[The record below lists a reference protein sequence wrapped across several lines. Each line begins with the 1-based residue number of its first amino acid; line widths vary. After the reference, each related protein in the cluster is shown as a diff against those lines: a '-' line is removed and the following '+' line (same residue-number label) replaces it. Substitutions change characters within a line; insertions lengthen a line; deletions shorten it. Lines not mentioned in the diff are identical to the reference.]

1 MNAMVEVSL
10 NSKLNCALWNVL
22 KLNNDKG
29 CRIHV
34 QKGHGLKFWPTKG
47 IISM

>member
-10 NSKLNCALWNVL
+10 NSELNCTLWNVL

-29 CRIHV
+29 FKAV
-34 QKGHGLKFWPTKG
+34 GFMSKK
-47 IISM
+47 SMD